1 MATVIKILDDATG
14 EPTGQFYGAI
24 EGDLF
29 ESYTDSL
36 TEDNGWV
43 RVSIKQADFASLIR
57 NRAKANLYMDVIMD
71 ADNYAKCNQRAE
83 EALTYLRGKSAVRGS
98 GRVARGPRRRHG
110 VARLCHPNGKEP
122 VSPRFH
128 NGGDAPINGHR
139 Y

>member
-36 TEDNGWV
+36 TEDNGWG

-57 NRAKANLYMDVIMD
+57 NRAKRTRFDPLTGEDLTAPPVD
-71 ADNYAKCNQRAE
+71 AA
-83 EALTYLRGKSAVRGS
+83 
-98 GRVARGPRRRHG
+98 
-110 VARLCHPNGKEP
+110 
-122 VSPRFH
+122 
-128 NGGDAPINGHR
+128 
-139 Y
+139 

>member
-57 NRAKANLYMDVIMD
+57 NRAKRTRFDPLTGEDLTAPPAD
-71 ADNYAKCNQRAE
+71 AA
-83 EALTYLRGKSAVRGS
+83 
-98 GRVARGPRRRHG
+98 
-110 VARLCHPNGKEP
+110 
-122 VSPRFH
+122 
-128 NGGDAPINGHR
+128 
-139 Y
+139 